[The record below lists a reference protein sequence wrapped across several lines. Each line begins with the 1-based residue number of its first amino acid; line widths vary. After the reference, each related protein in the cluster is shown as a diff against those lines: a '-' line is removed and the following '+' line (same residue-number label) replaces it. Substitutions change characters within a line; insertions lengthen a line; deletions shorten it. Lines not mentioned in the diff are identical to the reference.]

1 VGGHVGTEPCI
12 WVDKELQV
20 LPRTLDPPPYE
31 YDLPLGHVT
40 STTYLNGHIYACGY
54 EDDEDHNMRAVLWV
68 DGVPQHI
75 HSGRQEKVLFSSAE
89 ELMAY
94 GDDLYMLS
102 LECYEYK
109 LPNGETDTSIDF
121 FIWMNDRIIAKYDH
135 IDIVNFTVV

>member
-1 VGGHVGTEPCI
+1 MN
-12 WVDKELQV
+12 
-20 LPRTLDPPPYE
+20 
-31 YDLPLGHVT
+31 

-68 DGVPQHI
+68 DGVPQQI
-75 HSGRQEKVLFSSAE
+75 HSGRQEKVLFSFAE

-102 LECYEYK
+102 FECYEYK
-109 LPNGETDTSIDF
+109 LPNGETDTSLDI
-121 FIWMNDRIIAKYDH
+121 FIWMNDRIIAKYNH

>member
-1 VGGHVGTEPCI
+1 
-12 WVDKELQV
+12 
-20 LPRTLDPPPYE
+20 
-31 YDLPLGHVT
+31 
-40 STTYLNGHIYACGY
+40 
-54 EDDEDHNMRAVLWV
+54 
-68 DGVPQHI
+68 
-75 HSGRQEKVLFSSAE
+75 
-89 ELMAY
+89 MAY